1 MYFINNIRN
10 SKMDMSL
17 PHEQIVR
24 GMLMNEISWT
34 DVEERML
41 YARSR
46 GYLDTELKLKACLGV
61 YAMYLRMKADSV
73 DEAKNG

>member
-1 MYFINNIRN
+1 
-10 SKMDMSL
+10 MDMSL

-24 GMLMNEISWT
+24 ALLMNEFSYT
-34 DVEERML
+34 DVEERLL

-46 GYLDTELKLKACLGV
+46 GYLDTELKLRACLGV
-61 YAMYLRMKADSV
+61 YAMYLRKKADAV